1 MSKTAKT
8 LEELEAQYLKHKA
21 EIRSDETL
29 SWEKQELSIRQLGD
43 EYYRRR
49 RELEEESVA

>member
-21 EIRSDETL
+21 EIRSEETL
-29 SWEKQELSIRQLGD
+29 SWEKRELTLKRLGD

-49 RELEEESVA
+49 RELEEEAV